1 MKFTLGAALLFEE
14 ISGKGVKSL
23 GEEMGL
29 SDMVKLIYAQQYWDK
44 ADRPSL
50 EDFSKEIG
58 GKEVNDLAAMLDNP
72 FSPPAAQ

>member
-29 SDMVKLIYAQQYWDK
+29 ADMVKLIYAQQYWDK

-50 EDFSKEIG
+50 ETSSK
-58 GKEVNDLAAMLDNP
+58 K
-72 FSPPAAQ
+72 